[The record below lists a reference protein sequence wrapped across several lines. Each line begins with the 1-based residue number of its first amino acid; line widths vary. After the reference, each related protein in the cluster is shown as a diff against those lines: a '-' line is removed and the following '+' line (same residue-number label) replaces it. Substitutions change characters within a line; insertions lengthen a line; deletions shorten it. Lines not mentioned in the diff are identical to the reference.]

1 MGNLFFEGRKWLSS
15 PDKWPQQPEVVAT
28 SETARESV
36 KPKLEKLFFA
46 KEEEQ
51 NETTEPL
58 LCKYALYWKHLRGTA
73 FVKRFIDNCRKSEKE
88 KGQLRTKEFEAA
100 ERFWIIQVQTSQPLE
115 SDVGL
120 KKDKE
125 GIFRCAGRVQRYNPV
140 FLLHKLAALI
150 VDMSMQTLHWEVS
163 KTLCCMQEKF
173 WIPKLRSL
181 TKRAIH
187 NCSNCRQYCKKLLT
201 ISCNSDSMLSDSMYR

>member
-1 MGNLFFEGRKWLSS
+1 MGNLLFEGRKRLSS

-36 KPKLEKLFFA
+36 KPKLEKLLFA

-58 LCKYALYWKHLRGTA
+58 LCKYASYWKHLRGTA

-100 ERFWIIQVQTSQPLE
+100 ERFWIRCGCEEGQKGDLQVCWQS
-115 SDVGL
+115 S
-120 KKDKE
+120 
-125 GIFRCAGRVQRYNPV
+125 
-140 FLLHKLAALI
+140 
-150 VDMSMQTLHWEVS
+150 TLQSSVS
-163 KTLCCMQEKF
+163 TPQVSSF
-173 WIPKLRSL
+173 D
-181 TKRAIH
+181 
-187 NCSNCRQYCKKLLT
+187 CS
-201 ISCNSDSMLSDSMYR
+201 

>member
-1 MGNLFFEGRKWLSS
+1 MGNLLFEGRKWLSS
-15 PDKWPQQPEVVAT
+15 PDKWPQQPEVAAT

-36 KPKLEKLFFA
+36 KPKLEKLLFA

-58 LCKYALYWKHLRGTA
+58 LCNYASYWKLLRGTA

-88 KGQLRTKEFEAA
+88 KGQLRTKEFDAA
-100 ERFWIIQVQTSQPLE
+100 ERFWITQVQTSQPLE
-115 SDVGL
+115 SHVGL

-140 FLLHKLAALI
+140 FLPHKLAALI
-150 VDMSMQTLHWEVS
+150 VHMSRS
-163 KTLCCMQEKF
+163 CMGKS
-173 WIPKLRSL
+173 PKPCVACKRSFGYRNCDHAL
-181 TKRAIH
+181 TNRAVH
-187 NCSNCRQYCKKLLT
+187 NCGNCRPYCKKPLT
-201 ISCNSDSMLSDSMYR
+201 ISCNSDSMLSDSMY

>member
-1 MGNLFFEGRKWLSS
+1 LSPERWVTFCLREEKRLSS
-15 PDKWPQQPEVVAT
+15 LDKWPQQPEVAAT

-36 KPKLEKLFFA
+36 KPKLEKLLFA

-58 LCKYALYWKHLRGTA
+58 LCNYASYWKLLRGTA

-88 KGQLRTKEFEAA
+88 KGQLRTKDIEAA
-100 ERFWIIQVQTSQPLE
+100 EGFWITQVQTSQPLE

-140 FLLHKLAALI
+140 FLPHKLAALI
-150 VDMSMQTLHWEVS
+150 VHMSRS
-163 KTLCCMQEKF
+163 CMGKS
-173 WIPKLRSL
+173 PKPCVACKRSFGY
-181 TKRAIH
+181 R
-187 NCSNCRQYCKKLLT
+187 NC
-201 ISCNSDSMLSDSMYR
+201 DH

>member
-1 MGNLFFEGRKWLSS
+1 MGNLLFEERKWLSS
-15 PDKWPQQPEVVAT
+15 PDKWPKQPEVAAT

-36 KPKLEKLFFA
+36 KPKLEKLLFA

-51 NETTEPL
+51 NETREPL
-58 LCKYALYWKHLRGTA
+58 LCKYVLYWKHLRGTA
-73 FVKRFIDNCRKSEKE
+73 FVKRYIDNCRKSEKE

-100 ERFWIIQVQTSQPLE
+100 ERFWITQGQTSQPLE

-140 FLLHKLAALI
+140 FLPYKLAALI
-150 VDMSMQTLHWEVS
+150 VHMSRP
-163 KTLCCMQEKF
+163 CMGKS
-173 WIPKLRSL
+173 PKPCVACKRSFGN
-181 TKRAIH
+181 R
-187 NCSNCRQYCKKLLT
+187 NC
-201 ISCNSDSMLSDSMYR
+201 DH